1 MEISI
6 PKDFI
11 IGAAASAWQTEGWKG
26 KKAGQDSF
34 IDSWYKNE
42 RFVWHEGYGPA
53 VATNFMENYEK
64 DIALMK
70 EIHLTHYRTSINW
83 SRFFTDYEKLIVDEE
98 YAAHIDEII
107 DRQIEAGVEPMICL
121 EHYEVP
127 HICWIPMMVGLLNTS
142 LNYMCNTRRLLLS
155 DMVIA

>member
-26 KKAGQDSF
+26 KKEGQDSF

-70 EIHLTHYRTSINW
+70 EII
-83 SRFFTDYEKLIVDEE
+83 
-98 YAAHIDEII
+98 
-107 DRQIEAGVEPMICL
+107 
-121 EHYEVP
+121 
-127 HICWIPMMVGLLNTS
+127 
-142 LNYMCNTRRLLLS
+142 
-155 DMVIA
+155 